1 MTVNLI
7 MKGIP
12 EFNPHTEYKNGDLYY
27 VPELD
32 GVYRVDEYERKL
44 VRVAGEILCDVPEVT
59 YSVRLRGTGKGA
71 IIAKCMP
78 DGWNKIK
85 KVIFNNPA
93 TIVFWQDGT
102 KTVVKCTEGEPYDPE
117 KGLMAAIT
125 KKAFG
130 NLGNYYNQIKKW
142 LPEDTDDHVANDL
155 WRTVDDFFEAVK
167 KAGEKQE
174 NHE

>member
-12 EFNPHTEYKNGDLYY
+12 EFNPRTPYEHGDLFYI
-27 VPELD
+27 PELD
-32 GVYRVDEYERKL
+32 RVYMKDMYHECNMPVF
-44 VRVAGEILCDVPEVT
+44 GEIQCNVPQVT
-59 YSVRLRGTGKGA
+59 YNIRIPNRGAGKGA

-102 KTVVKCTEGEPYDPE
+102 KTVVKCTDGEPYDPE

-130 NLGNYYNQIKKW
+130 NQGNYYNQIKKW
-142 LPEDTDDHVANDL
+142 LPEEETEEANHG
-155 WRTVDDFFEAVK
+155 T
-167 KAGEKQE
+167 
-174 NHE
+174 

>member
-1 MTVNLI
+1 MLR
-7 MKGIP
+7 GIP
-12 EFNPHTEYKNGDLYY
+12 EFNPRTPYEHGDMFYI
-27 VPELD
+27 PELD
-32 GVYRVDEYERKL
+32 RVYMKDMYHECNMPVF
-44 VRVAGEILCDVPEVT
+44 GEILCDAPQVT
-59 YSVRLRGTGKGA
+59 YNVRIPSRGTGKGA

-85 KVIFNNPA
+85 KVIFNDPA

-102 KTVVKCTEGEPYDPE
+102 KTVVKCTDGEPYDLE

-142 LPEDTDDHVANDL
+142 LPENEKEEANNG
-155 WRTVDDFFEAVK
+155 T
-167 KAGEKQE
+167 
-174 NHE
+174 

>member
-7 MKGIP
+7 LKGIP
-12 EFNPHTEYKNGDLYY
+12 EFNPRMPYEHGDMFYI
-27 VPELD
+27 PELD
-32 GVYRVDEYERKL
+32 RVYMKDKYHECNMPVF
-44 VRVAGEILCDVPEVT
+44 GEIHCDAPQVT
-59 YSVRLRGTGKGA
+59 YNIRIPGRGTGKGA

-130 NLGNYYNQIKKW
+130 NLGNYYNQIKTW
-142 LPEDTDDHVANDL
+142 LPENTKVEKSKCNTIGGDEN
-155 WRTVDDFFEAVK
+155 VDDSSSD
-167 KAGEKQE
+167 
-174 NHE
+174 

>member
-1 MTVNLI
+1 MTVNL
-7 MKGIP
+7 MLRGIP
-12 EFNPHTEYKNGDLYY
+12 EFNPHTTYKNGDLYY
-27 VPELD
+27 IPELD
-32 GVYRVDEYERKL
+32 GVFMVDKCEGKRVL
-44 VRVAGEILCDVPEVT
+44 VAGEILYDGLEVT
-59 YSVRLRGTGKGA
+59 YNVRLRGTGKGA

-85 KVIFNNPA
+85 KVIFNDPA

-102 KTVVKCTEGEPYDPE
+102 KTVVKCTDGEPYDLE

-142 LPEDTDDHVANDL
+142 LPENEKEEANNG
-155 WRTVDDFFEAVK
+155 T
-167 KAGEKQE
+167 
-174 NHE
+174 